1 MVSAG
6 SSNAVSISGLATQA
20 RTALDD
26 TYTGG
31 SGVDV
36 LTATTGIAGG
46 ADKFVGGGGHDTLVL
61 GSAGN
66 TGIGA
71 IGVERIIGST
81 SADGMYIQTLT
92 GETTYFWGKGG
103 GDVLN
108 LHEFLGGAS
117 NGGSI
122 RVIFKATSELT
133 SNTSFT
139 GFNFATDK
147 LIFDE
152 SFRGTNT
159 VGSTGLSATAGN
171 VVAGAGAGGAGAPNR
186 SDADDYWAYNTGEN
200 KLYFDPDGS
209 GAGSGA
215 SFVAAFLN
223 PVGTIDST
231 TIAAAIKYVDS
242 TLLDTY
248 LTSQLSGSPVEP
260 TALVIS
266 A

>member
-103 GDVLN
+103 GDALN

-152 SFRGTNT
+152 SFKGAGNP
-159 VGSTGLSATAGN
+159 VDANGLSALVGY
-171 VVAGAGAGGAGAPNR
+171 VVAGAGAGAPPNR
-186 SDADDYWAYNTGEN
+186 TAAEHFWAYDTGEN

-266 A
+266 